1 MTFKTVDGKRHEYD
15 GQSYDGEQL
24 VEILHAP
31 MVGECLEAM
40 AFGGRY
46 LLTLPILAI
55 R

>member
-1 MTFKTVDGKRHEYD
+1 MTLKTVDGKRHN
-15 GQSYDGEQL
+15 YDGETYDGTRL

-46 LLTLPILAI
+46 LLTLPIVAI